1 MKKTTTT
8 LVMLVALA
16 ASVFAQA
23 APEGK
28 PVRPS
33 PRPGLDKLIE
43 DIDTNKDGALSK
55 DEIEAFKAKRKQ
67 EQDKPLPKK
76 KDKPKQKEG

>member
-1 MKKTTTT
+1 MKKTTT

-28 PVRPS
+28 PARPG
-33 PRPGLDKLIE
+33 PRPGFDKLIE

-67 EQDKPLPKK
+67 EQDKPLPEKK
-76 KDKPKQKEG
+76 GKPKQKEG